1 MRTKRPNSTQR
12 RSHRVYENVDTL
24 VYLEALKRVQG
35 LANQQAL
42 DVYVASDNA
51 ESLMKEIKENHAVLW
66 EEMNWHFLEHGRDVF
81 K

>member
-1 MRTKRPNSTQR
+1 M
-12 RSHRVYENVDTL
+12 
-24 VYLEALKRVQG
+24 YLEALKRVQG